1 MFLRCKEFMKIGK
14 SWQGENWD
22 LVDLKIGG
30 GLRMERKLKISN

>member
-14 SWQGENWD
+14 SWQEDNWD

-30 GLRMERKLKISN
+30 G